1 MTKNKGGYAMRT
13 ILPRVF
19 VAAAIV
25 AGASALCLSVPA
37 QAASASKQVEDL
49 EIQAF
54 DLMDKGDME
63 GAIAK
68 FRAARALKSNDK
80 ALNQNLADVLNSTG
94 VALYN
99 NRDFA
104 GASARFTEA
113 IQLVPNFN
121 RAKENLGK
129 VKSALATVAG
139 NDFYKAGNLE
149 GAREKYVEAAAQD
162 PNNLSAKANLANTE
176 ADLLEKNGGDLAAI
190 AAKRH
195 EASSYVPDNQLLKQ
209 RANDAA
215 SALAAQ
221 EAAKKAEEE
230 KNKK

>member
-1 MTKNKGGYAMRT
+1 MQN
-13 ILPRVF
+13 ILPRLFAV
-19 VAAAIV
+19 AAIV

-37 QAASASKQVEDL
+37 QAASAGKQVEDL

-54 DLMDKGDME
+54 NLMDKGDME

-99 NRDFA
+99 NKDFA

-113 IQLVPNFN
+113 IQLVPNFT

-129 VKSALATVAG
+129 VNSALATSAG
-139 NDFYKAGNLE
+139 NAFYKASNLE
-149 GAREKYVEAAAQD
+149 GAKEKYAEAAAQD
-162 PNNLSAKANLANTE
+162 PSNLSAKANLANVE

-190 AAKRH
+190 AAKRR

-209 RANDAA
+209 RATDAEA
-215 SALAAQ
+215 TLAAQ
-221 EAAKKAEEE
+221 EAAQKAEEE

>member
-1 MTKNKGGYAMRT
+1 MHN
-13 ILPRVF
+13 ILPRLF
-19 VAAAIV
+19 AAAAIV

-37 QAASASKQVEDL
+37 QAASANKQVEDL

-54 DLMDKGDME
+54 NLMDKGDME

-68 FRAARALKSNDK
+68 FRAARALKANDK

-94 VALYN
+94 VTLYN
-99 NRDFA
+99 NKDFA

-113 IQLVPNFN
+113 IQLVPNFT

-129 VKSALATVAG
+129 VKSAEATAAG
-139 NDFYKAGNLE
+139 NAFYKAANLE
-149 GAREKYVEAAAQD
+149 GAKEKYAEAAAQD
-162 PNNLSAKANLANTE
+162 PGNLSAKANLANVE

-190 AAKRH
+190 VAKRH

-209 RANDAA
+209 RANDAEA
-215 SALAAQ
+215 ALAAQ
-221 EAAKKAEEE
+221 EAAQKAEEE